1 MDSILFIHSAGPQ
14 EGRDGSQLLTHYLK
28 KECAKTHNIIH
39 PAMPSPSDPYY
50 AEWKKEI
57 RRTLDLVEGEVTLI
71 GHSLGGSVLL
81 KYLAEEVVNIPINKL
96 ISIAAPFW
104 GINKEW
110 QRKDFILKSNSS
122 EKIPY
127 VPNTFFLHSKLD
139 PIVPIEHMQRYSKQF
154 PGAKCI
160 ELEGDAHL
168 FTDGLPKLVEVLKEV

>member
-14 EGRDGSQLLTHYLK
+14 EGREGSQLLAHYLK
-28 KECAKTHNIIH
+28 KECANTHNIIH
-39 PAMPSPSDPYY
+39 PAMPSPLDPYY

-81 KYLAEEVVNIPINKL
+81 KYLAEEVNIPFNKL

-104 GINKEW
+104 GINKGW
-110 QRKDFILKSNSS
+110 QRKDFILKSNISG
-122 EKIPY
+122 EIPY
-127 VPNTFFLHSKLD
+127 VPNIFFLHSKLD
-139 PIVPIEHMQRYSKQF
+139 PIVPIEHMQRYLKHF
-154 PGAKCI
+154 PQAKFI

-168 FTDGLPKLVEVLKEV
+168 FMDGLPKLVEVLKEA